1 MIDTS
6 VLPAADVLL
15 FRALKK
21 TAVLVLLMLRID
33 PRPAGRDLVAG
44 VLDISQKTAAEY
56 LESLA
61 YLGLA
66 TRTAY
71 HGGYMLSTSG
81 RQLALSI
88 EEKLP
93 TREQSPALAAA
104 VTVSTGEEPPALAE
118 TVEDGGAI
126 VENFS
131 TVEKNR
137 IYDSRKKDSSRDP
150 LNISSTFF
158 LSCGKEISTVEILEA
173 VEELFGNA
181 VVMRGIP
188 EDVEARLALG
198 WVAQAWA
205 DRARLR
211 HPVGV
216 IYNGLRKGETPRRRF
231 VEDPLDGL
239 PETFLKAIGIEL
251 EEEEISRDLTPA
263 EETLTPALS
272 QRERGEDASVHEVIN
287 GGFTA
292 AKAWEAALGQLQ
304 YDMPKASFN
313 TWVRDTRCV
322 RYNDGELVIAAS
334 NGYARDWLSSRL
346 SSTVTRL
353 LTGILNQ
360 SVSIRFVVQDGKNV

>member
-44 VLDISQKTAAEY
+44 VLDLSPKTAAEY
-56 LESLA
+56 LESLT

-71 HGGYMLSTSG
+71 HGGYMLTTLG
-81 RQLALSI
+81 HQLALSI

-93 TREQSPALAAA
+93 TGEQSPALAAA

-118 TVEDGGAI
+118 TVEDGDAI

-137 IYDSRKKDSSRDP
+137 IYDSRKKDSSRD
-150 LNISSTFF
+150 LLIKSSTFF

-173 VEELFGNA
+173 VERLFGEA

-188 EDVEARLALG
+188 EDVEASLALG

-239 PETFLKAIGIEL
+239 PETFLRAIGIEL
-251 EEEEISRDLTPA
+251 EEEEISQDLTPGPSPEGEGG
-263 EETLTPALS
+263 EELA
-272 QRERGEDASVHEVIN
+272 EDASVHEVIN
-287 GGFTA
+287 GSFTA
-292 AKAWEAALGQLQ
+292 ARAWEAAKGQLE

-322 RYNDGELVIAAS
+322 RYNDGELVVAAS

-346 SSTVTRL
+346 SSTVARL
-353 LTGILNQ
+353 LTGILNR
-360 SVSIRFVVQDGKNV
+360 SVAVRFMVWRE